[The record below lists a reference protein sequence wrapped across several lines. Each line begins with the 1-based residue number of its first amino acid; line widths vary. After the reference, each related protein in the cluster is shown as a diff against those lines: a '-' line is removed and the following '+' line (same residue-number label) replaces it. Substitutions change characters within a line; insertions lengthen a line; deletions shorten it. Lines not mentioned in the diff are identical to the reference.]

1 MKNVKMLLLI
11 VLCSGMPILA
21 ACGGAEPVSISELPV
36 YPNAIAL
43 QAGESTIA
51 DTLVTNVEQNE
62 SLQEAMGGIGTQIE
76 QKGFQLPEGT
86 SWEDVV
92 QFYSE
97 ALEAQGWSAGIG
109 GTGGMA
115 VNVNEV
121 MAVANEGSDIK
132 SSIWSR
138 DKQTLTVVMTP
149 NPTTP
154 ATNLLVLSL
163 STQ

>member
-11 VLCSGMPILA
+11 ILCAGMPILT
-21 ACGGAEPVSISELPV
+21 ACGGSEPVAISELPT
-36 YPNAIAL
+36 YPDAIAL
-43 QAGESTIA
+43 QAGESAIA
-51 DTLVTNVEQNE
+51 DTLATNVEQNK
-62 SLQEAMGGIGTQIE
+62 SVQEALGGIGGQIE

-92 QFYSE
+92 QFYGE

-121 MAVANEGSDIK
+121 MAVANEGSDVK

-138 DKQTLTVVMTP
+138 DKQTLTMVMTP

-154 ATNLLVLSL
+154 DTNLLILSL